1 MEAQGDVMS
10 ETLTMQA
17 AGEILRVDAVSMQF
31 GNFKALQSVSLSV
44 KSGERR
50 AVIGPNGAGKSTLFN
65 TIAGQYRPTAGSIHL
80 NGQNTT
86 GFRPDQMWA
95 FGLTRT
101 FQRNQLFPG
110 LSVWANVEL
119 ALAAHRQDKLGL
131 GRTWAGTADGDVAA
145 LLARVHLT
153 SLAAAEVK
161 NLAYGEQRQLE
172 LALALAG
179 NPKILLL
186 DEPTAGMSPAETE
199 AMLALMSAL
208 PRDITLLIVEHDMD
222 VVFTL
227 ADTISV
233 LHLGEVLA
241 LGTPE
246 EIQRNEQVREVYMG
260 GQGRS

>member
-1 MEAQGDVMS
+1 MNQSSMS
-10 ETLTMQA
+10 QSTND
-17 AGEILRVDAVSMQF
+17 ILNVDALSMSF
-31 GNFKALQSVSLSV
+31 GNFKALKAVSLSV

-65 TIAGQYRPTAGSIHL
+65 AIAGQYRPTAGSISL
-80 NGQNTT
+80 NGHDTT

-95 FGLTRT
+95 HGLART

-110 LSVWANVEL
+110 LTVWANVEL
-119 ALAAHRQDKLGL
+119 ACAAHRQNALGL
-131 GRTWAGTADGDVAA
+131 GRTPVGTMDARVAD
-145 LLARVHLT
+145 LLAQVHLT
-153 SLAAAEVK
+153 ALAGTEVK

-179 NPKILLL
+179 KPRILLL

-260 GQGRS
+260 GQGRV

>member
-1 MEAQGDVMS
+1 VALEAESSIMS
-10 ETLTMQA
+10 QSAKSTND
-17 AGEILRVDAVSMQF
+17 ILRVDALSMSF
-31 GNFKALQSVSLSV
+31 GNFKALKDVSLSV
-44 KSGERR
+44 AQGERR

-65 TIAGQYRPTAGSIHL
+65 AIAGQYRPTAGSISL
-80 NGQNTT
+80 GGQNMT

-95 FGLTRT
+95 HGLART

-110 LSVWANVEL
+110 LTVWANVEL
-119 ALAAHRQDKLGL
+119 ACAAHRQTVFGL
-131 GRTWAGTADGDVAA
+131 GRTSAGPMEAGVAE

-153 SLAAAEVK
+153 ALAGAEVK

-172 LALALAG
+172 LALALAAQ
-179 NPKILLL
+179 PKILLL

-199 AMLALMSAL
+199 AMLSLMSAL

-260 GQGRS
+260 GQGRV